1 MKLKGLVLVWL
12 VIGFAACRALPPV
25 PAEPEL
31 SADQILHRLKAG
43 RGDLSSF
50 SARGRLT
57 LISPQQNATGSASVM
72 GKLPETL
79 RVELKDPFGRLVLTF
94 FTDGRVVEVLF
105 PREGKLLQGPATPA
119 NLASFVPPQVT
130 LPQVLRLLAG
140 DLPLSP
146 GPPSRSHFD
155 RGGKLYVLEWLK
167 DSGSP
172 QERLW
177 VAATD
182 FQPRKVEWFG
192 NDGQVAFSAEWGEFQ
207 QLSPGKPQ
215 SLKLKTQSPPME
227 LRLAYRDFIPNPPL
241 TTADLRVPRP
251 PGVTVLPLRP

>member
-172 QERLW
+172 RSASGWRPQTFSPEKWNGSAMTARLPS
-177 VAATD
+177 APNGGSSSNFPPAS
-182 FQPRKVEWFG
+182 PKV
-192 NDGQVAFSAEWGEFQ
+192 
-207 QLSPGKPQ
+207 
-215 SLKLKTQSPPME
+215 
-227 LRLAYRDFIPNPPL
+227 
-241 TTADLRVPRP
+241 
-251 PGVTVLPLRP
+251 